1 VSDWRRPHDDTG
13 GAGRGGRDP
22 AHSAALLR
30 TLQPLA
36 DEAHAAVGVDAVH
49 IPTWAGILARTGPT
63 LGRRV
68 YTDQELGFAD
78 GRADRLA
85 TRLAAK
91 EAVLKALG
99 TGIRGIGLHEV
110 EVISQPEGAPTVVLH
125 GAAGERHRQLNL
137 GPIAISLCH
146 EEDMAYAVALALP
159 LRTDQGGER

>member
-1 VSDWRRPHDDTG
+1 MPDQFGANIGTPDYGVHD
-13 GAGRGGRDP
+13 R
-22 AHSAALLR
+22 AHSVALLR
-30 TLQPLA
+30 TVQPVTDDLQ
-36 DEAHAAVGVDAVH
+36 AAVGVDAVH
-49 IPTWAGILARTGPT
+49 IPTWAAILARTGPA
-63 LGRRV
+63 LGHRV

-110 EVISQPEGAPTVVLH
+110 EVISLPEGVPTVVLH
-125 GAAGERHRQLNL
+125 GAASERHGELEL
-137 GPIAISLCH
+137 GPIVISLCH

-159 LRTDQGGER
+159 LTSDVGGQR

>member
-1 VSDWRRPHDDTG
+1 MCDCGRPDEEIDAERSGRR
-13 GAGRGGRDP
+13 A
-22 AHSAALLR
+22 AHSAALLH

-36 DEAHAAVGVDAVH
+36 EQAHAAVGVDAVH
-49 IPTWAGILARTGPT
+49 IPTWAGILAKTGRAV
-63 LGRRV
+63 GRRV
-68 YTDQELGFAD
+68 YTDQELGSAD

-110 EVISQPEGAPTVVLH
+110 EVVSEPEGAPTIVLH
-125 GAAGERHRQLNL
+125 GAASERHGELNL
-137 GPIAISLCH
+137 GPVAISLCH

-159 LRTDQGGER
+159 LRNDAGGGQ

>member
-1 VSDWRRPHDDTG
+1 MPDQFGTNIGAFDYGAHD
-13 GAGRGGRDP
+13 RV
-22 AHSAALLR
+22 HSAALLR
-30 TLQPLA
+30 TVQPVT
-36 DEAHAAVGVDAVH
+36 DDVQAAVGVDAVH
-49 IPTWAGILARTGPT
+49 IPTWAAILAKTGPT
-63 LGRRV
+63 LGHRV

-110 EVISQPEGAPTVVLH
+110 EVISLPEGVPTVVLH
-125 GAAGERHRQLNL
+125 GAASERHGELAL
-137 GPIAISLCH
+137 GPVTISLCH

-159 LRTDQGGER
+159 LPSDAGEEQ